1 MEDEILEEIL
11 GNGTQFWFKDNPA
24 CAVLA
29 SFSSQKVG
37 GTFLLLCLRSSS
49 GYSFPPRSGGALHC
63 TCQHVDGSRH
73 GGDLIGVNPLVP
85 VGRPT

>member
-11 GNGTQFWFKDNPA
+11 GNGTQFWFKDNLA

-37 GTFLLLCLRSSS
+37 GPFLLLCLKLRSSS

-63 TCQHVDGSRH
+63 MLMAAVMLGT
-73 GGDLIGVNPLVP
+73 
-85 VGRPT
+85 